1 MDLDFHKWGTPWN
14 FPHTCPAPAASLRL
28 LVAKTQDGGV
38 AQSIPLYESSPTRR
52 LRSRF
57 VDAQGAG
64 ARRDWRARDVAYSS
78 TTTQKQQNQR
88 QKLDKEFSLSP
99 RPYHIARV
107 VCSLLGHGAFA
118 CLARDWAAL
127 ESDQNRPCPVN
138 RCPRKYHRRDKL
150 RSHLLGGHKLDIS
163 RVDELCSAWQCGT
176 RRNV

>member
-1 MDLDFHKWGTPWN
+1 MN

-64 ARRDWRARDVAYSS
+64 ARRERARDVAYSS
-78 TTTQKQQNQR
+78 SLHHHPEAAEAAPKTRQR
-88 QKLDKEFSLSP
+88 IQPLASALSYCN
-99 RPYHIARV
+99 RRLQHARAWSFCV
-107 VCSLLGHGAFA
+107 SRQRRLRCP
-118 CLARDWAAL
+118 RDWAAL
-127 ESDQNRPCPVN
+127 ESDQNRLCPVN

-163 RVDELCSAWQCGT
+163 RVDELCSAWQCGA